1 MVLPDIKLK
10 HVYNSEK
17 DNILEDFYIHVL
29 KESISYKRITG
40 YFSSSSFKVAEK
52 GLIAFIKNGGKMQF
66 ILNVQLMSDDYEA
79 IQEGHKTPDEII
91 SSYMLDDLDKIQDL
105 IVKNH
110 VAVLGWLVANKIL
123 EIRVGYLESVLF
135 GKEIL
140 HQKVGVLE
148 DSAGNKLTFSGS
160 NNESAMGWKY
170 NSEKFKV
177 FSSWEDHA
185 ELYECDVNDFEELW
199 NDISPRTR
207 VISFPKAVER
217 EIIRMAP
224 RTFQDLERLIGETSP
239 SPEDTK
245 IALRNYQLEAIDS
258 WFSHDKQGIFEMATG
273 TGKTITAISALKKL
287 LETDKKLLTIISCPY
302 LHLCSQW
309 EDILEKMEVKIPLYH
324 ASSINSKW
332 REQVMGTILDQKLGK
347 TNQFIVLTTHD
358 TISSADFISTME
370 EANVSILLIGDEIH
384 GMGSSKRLAGLQ
396 ENYRYRLGLSATPQR
411 YLDEEGTN
419 ELMSYFG
426 GIVYSFDL
434 ARAIN
439 EINPATNQS
448 YLAPYEYHPIFVELS
463 NEDMDEY
470 ILLSGKIAIL
480 RNKSNKT
487 ATDIKRLDSYIV
499 KSQDIINN
507 SSSKFPAFRNLIK
520 QLYNDKQLSH
530 TLVYC
535 APRQIDTA
543 QDIIRQQGNII
554 QHRFTNTENA
564 RTKESRYHGMTE
576 REFLL
581 TNFDKGVYHLLVAIR
596 CLDEGVDVPST
607 RTAILLASSGN
618 PKEYIQRRGRVLRR
632 APDKDKAVI
641 YDISALPNR
650 FSGEYSHEAV
660 KELVEKEL
668 KRVTIFAKDAMNC
681 AFVFEKVH
689 EIEQKY
695 ELNQGEQK

>member
-66 ILNVQLMSDDYEA
+66 ILNVQLMPDDYEA
-79 IQEGHKTPDEII
+79 IQEGLQTPDEII
-91 SSYMLDDLDKIQDL
+91 SKYMLDDLDKIQDF
-105 IVKNH
+105 IAKNH

-123 EIRVGYLESVLF
+123 EIRVGYLESVFF

-217 EIIRMAP
+217 EIIRFAP
-224 RTFQDLERLIGETSP
+224 QSLEELEHLIEGTCPLPKKREIHLRT
-239 SPEDTK
+239 
-245 IALRNYQLEAIDS
+245 YQLEAIES

-273 TGKTITAISALKKL
+273 TGKTITAISAFKKL
-287 LETDKKLLTIISCPY
+287 LETEKKLLTIISCPY

-309 EDILEKMEVKIPLYH
+309 EDALDEMGIQLPLFH
-324 ASSINSKW
+324 ASSINPKW
-332 REQVMGTILDQKLGK
+332 RDQIMGTILDQKLGK
-347 TNQFIVLTTHD
+347 INQFIVMTTHD
-358 TISSADFISTME
+358 TISSSSFIATME
-370 EANVSILLIGDEIH
+370 EANAPILLIGDEIH

-396 ENYRYRLGLSATPQR
+396 DQYRYRLGLSATPER

-448 YLAPYEYHPIFVELS
+448 YLVPYEYHPIFVELS

-470 ILLSGKIAIL
+470 VLLSDKIAIL

-487 ATDIKRLDSYIV
+487 VTDIKNLDKYIV

-507 SSSKFPAFRNLIK
+507 SSSKFPAFTNLIEE
-520 QLYNDKQLSH
+520 LYNDEKLSH

-535 APRQIDTA
+535 APRQIDRA
-543 QDIIRQQGNII
+543 QDIIRHHGNII
-554 QHRFTNTENA
+554 QHRFTNRENA
-564 RTKESRYHGMTE
+564 RKKERQYHGMTE

-581 TNFDKGVYHLLVAIR
+581 SNFDKGVYHLLVAIR

-632 APDKDKAVI
+632 APDKEKAVI
-641 YDISALPNR
+641 YDISAMPNR
-650 FSGEYSHEAV
+650 FSGEYSHDAV

-668 KRVTIFAKDAMNC
+668 KRVKIFAKDAMNC
-681 AFVFEKVH
+681 AFVYGLVH

-695 ELNQGEQK
+695 ELN